1 MGGAEYMKSIK
12 KYETIINEALRS
24 ALEYDTPEGQ
34 INEFISFF
42 GKHIGSDRIYIF
54 EDDEEHHVTNNT
66 YEWCAEGI
74 TPQIEHL
81 QGVNMEVIDWWYD
94 TFDEGKSVI
103 ISDVEE
109 LKGVHQVS
117 YNMLKYQNVCKVVVS
132 PLRHK
137 GQIKGFFGVDNPPA
151 VDYNALTMFLD
162 MMIGTMLISLLKIRN
177 TFQKEQY
184 NASMSSYS
192 ALSEIYLCMH
202 LIDIKTGKYEQIKNV
217 KHVEKECEEL
227 DQENFSKRVY
237 TTMKYFCTEMY
248 LSSVLEF
255 VDLSTLDRRLME
267 TNTIVH
273 EFIGTVSGWC
283 RERFIKVDSDEK
295 GRLWHVLYCVEV
307 IDEQKRREKK
317 LLYLSETDSMTGINN
332 RGSGE
337 RKITE
342 FLEKKKGGL
351 FCLLDCDKFKKIND
365 TYGHAVGDTVL
376 IKLAA
381 VLQRACRENDIV
393 MRLGGD
399 EFAMYLPGM
408 PDKAQAESF
417 FKRLFTQIDKISISE
432 MQGEKINVSLGAS
445 LYSDKDRA
453 TFDTLYHEADAAMYE
468 SKKIVGNH
476 AIIYSDLPQARQ
488 TPL

>member
-1 MGGAEYMKSIK
+1 MKSIK

-162 MMIGTMLISLLKIRN
+162 MIGTMLISLLKIRN

-381 VLQRACRENDIV
+381 VLQRACRV

>member
-1 MGGAEYMKSIK
+1 MKSIK

-162 MMIGTMLISLLKIRN
+162 MIGTMLISLLKIRN

-365 TYGHAVGDTVL
+365 TYGHAVL

>member
-1 MGGAEYMKSIK
+1 MKSIK

-103 ISDVEE
+103 ISDVKE

-162 MMIGTMLISLLKIRN
+162 MIGTMLISLLKIRN

-227 DQENFSKRVY
+227 QKQLGLEVNPNKYMIGLISRLTDQKG
-237 TTMKYFCTEMY
+237 
-248 LSSVLEF
+248 L
-255 VDLSTLDRRLME
+255 DLVRYAMDRLIDD
-267 TNTIVH
+267 NTQIVV
-273 EFIGTVSGWC
+273 IGTGDPSYEEMFRYYAWCNSDKVSAN
-283 RERFIKVDSDEK
+283 I
-295 GRLWHVLYCVEV
+295 
-307 IDEQKRREKK
+307 
-317 LLYLSETDSMTGINN
+317 
-332 RGSGE
+332 
-337 RKITE
+337 
-342 FLEKKKGGL
+342 
-351 FCLLDCDKFKKIND
+351 
-365 TYGHAVGDTVL
+365 
-376 IKLAA
+376 
-381 VLQRACRENDIV
+381 
-393 MRLGGD
+393 
-399 EFAMYLPGM
+399 
-408 PDKAQAESF
+408 
-417 FKRLFTQIDKISISE
+417 
-432 MQGEKINVSLGAS
+432 
-445 LYSDKDRA
+445 LYSDDLAHK
-453 TFDTLYHEADAAMYE
+453 LYAAADAFLMPSLFEPCGLTQIIAFHYGTIPIVRETGGLKDTVIPLNEFEDTGDGFSFSNYNGDELINTVNYSKYIYFEQPEIWDHMITRAMEKNLSWGVSKRRYE
-468 SKKIVGNH
+468 ELYNTLIG
-476 AIIYSDLPQARQ
+476 R
-488 TPL
+488 

>member
-1 MGGAEYMKSIK
+1 MKSIK

-162 MMIGTMLISLLKIRN
+162 MIGTMLISLLKIRN

-317 LLYLSETDSMTGINN
+317 LLYLSETDS
-332 RGSGE
+332 
-337 RKITE
+337 
-342 FLEKKKGGL
+342 
-351 FCLLDCDKFKKIND
+351 
-365 TYGHAVGDTVL
+365 H
-376 IKLAA
+376 
-381 VLQRACRENDIV
+381 
-393 MRLGGD
+393 
-399 EFAMYLPGM
+399 
-408 PDKAQAESF
+408 
-417 FKRLFTQIDKISISE
+417 
-432 MQGEKINVSLGAS
+432 
-445 LYSDKDRA
+445 DR
-453 TFDTLYHEADAAMYE
+453 Y
-468 SKKIVGNH
+468 
-476 AIIYSDLPQARQ
+476 
-488 TPL
+488 

>member
-1 MGGAEYMKSIK
+1 MKSIK

-137 GQIKGFFGVDNPPA
+137 GFFGVDNPPA

-162 MMIGTMLISLLKIRN
+162 MIGTMLISLLKIRN

-202 LIDIKTGKYEQIKNV
+202 LIDIKTGKYEQIKNA

-351 FCLLDCDKFKKIND
+351 FCLLDCDKFKK
-365 TYGHAVGDTVL
+365 
-376 IKLAA
+376 
-381 VLQRACRENDIV
+381 ACSS
-393 MRLGGD
+393 
-399 EFAMYLPGM
+399 P
-408 PDKAQAESF
+408 S
-417 FKRLFTQIDKISISE
+417 
-432 MQGEKINVSLGAS
+432 AS
-445 LYSDKDRA
+445 L
-453 TFDTLYHEADAAMYE
+453 
-468 SKKIVGNH
+468 
-476 AIIYSDLPQARQ
+476 P
-488 TPL
+488 

>member
-1 MGGAEYMKSIK
+1 MKSIK

-103 ISDVEE
+103 ISDVKE

-137 GQIKGFFGVDNPPA
+137 GQIKGFFGVD
-151 VDYNALTMFLD
+151 YNALTMFLD
-162 MMIGTMLISLLKIRN
+162 MIGTMLISLLKIRN

-295 GRLWHVLYCVEV
+295 GRPWHVLYCVEV

-332 RGSGE
+332 RGSEE
-337 RKITE
+337 RKIKE

-351 FCLLDCDKFKKIND
+351 LCLLDCDKFKKIND

-376 IKLAA
+376 IQLASA
-381 VLQRACRENDIV
+381 LQRACRENDIV

-399 EFAMYLPGM
+399 EFAMYLPGIS
-408 PDKAQAESF
+408 DKEQSESF
-417 FKRLFTQIDKISISE
+417 FKRLFIQIDKIFIPE
-432 MQGEKINVSLGAS
+432 MQGEKVNVSLGAS
-445 LYSDKDRA
+445 LCLDDDRA
-453 TFDTLYHEADAAMYE
+453 TFDKLYHEADAAMYE
-468 SKKIVGNH
+468 SKKILGNH
-476 AIIYSDLPQARQ
+476 AIIYPDLD
-488 TPL
+488 

>member
-1 MGGAEYMKSIK
+1 MKSIK

-109 LKGVHQVS
+109 LKEVHQVS

-162 MMIGTMLISLLKIRN
+162 MIGTMLISLLKIRN

-337 RKITE
+337 RKIAE

-351 FCLLDCDKFKKIND
+351 FCLLD
-365 TYGHAVGDTVL
+365 
-376 IKLAA
+376 
-381 VLQRACRENDIV
+381 
-393 MRLGGD
+393 RL
-399 EFAMYLPGM
+399 
-408 PDKAQAESF
+408 
-417 FKRLFTQIDKISISE
+417 
-432 MQGEKINVSLGAS
+432 
-445 LYSDKDRA
+445 
-453 TFDTLYHEADAAMYE
+453 
-468 SKKIVGNH
+468 
-476 AIIYSDLPQARQ
+476 
-488 TPL
+488 

>member
-1 MGGAEYMKSIK
+1 MKSIK

-162 MMIGTMLISLLKIRN
+162 MIGTMLISLLKIRN

-365 TYGHAVGDTVL
+365 TYDMPLEIPFSLSLQQSFSEPAERMILSCGLEVMNL
-376 IKLAA
+376 RCIFQECQIKHKRNHFSN
-381 VLQRACRENDIV
+381 V
-393 MRLGGD
+393 
-399 EFAMYLPGM
+399 YLR
-408 PDKAQAESF
+408 K
-417 FKRLFTQIDKISISE
+417 
-432 MQGEKINVSLGAS
+432 
-445 LYSDKDRA
+445 
-453 TFDTLYHEADAAMYE
+453 
-468 SKKIVGNH
+468 
-476 AIIYSDLPQARQ
+476 
-488 TPL
+488 

>member
-117 YNMLKYQNVCKVVVS
+117 YNMLKYQNVCKVVAS
-132 PLRHK
+132 PLCHK
-137 GQIKGFFGVDNPPA
+137 G
-151 VDYNALTMFLD
+151 
-162 MMIGTMLISLLKIRN
+162 
-177 TFQKEQY
+177 
-184 NASMSSYS
+184 
-192 ALSEIYLCMH
+192 
-202 LIDIKTGKYEQIKNV
+202 QIKNV

-376 IKLAA
+376 IKLSA

-417 FKRLFTQIDKISISE
+417 FKRLFTQIDKISIPE

-445 LYSDKDRA
+445 LCSDKDRA
-453 TFDTLYHEADAAMYE
+453 TFDTLYREADAAMYE

>member
-1 MGGAEYMKSIK
+1 MKSIK

-162 MMIGTMLISLLKIRN
+162 MIGTMLISLLKIRN

-227 DQENFSKRVY
+227 DQENFSKRIY
-237 TTMKYFCTEMY
+237 TAMKYFCTEMY

-365 TYGHAVGDTVL
+365 TYDMPLEIPFSLSLQQSFSEPAERMILSCGLEVMNL
-376 IKLAA
+376 RCIFQECQIKHKRNHFSN
-381 VLQRACRENDIV
+381 V
-393 MRLGGD
+393 
-399 EFAMYLPGM
+399 YLR
-408 PDKAQAESF
+408 K
-417 FKRLFTQIDKISISE
+417 
-432 MQGEKINVSLGAS
+432 
-445 LYSDKDRA
+445 
-453 TFDTLYHEADAAMYE
+453 
-468 SKKIVGNH
+468 
-476 AIIYSDLPQARQ
+476 
-488 TPL
+488 

>member
-1 MGGAEYMKSIK
+1 
-12 KYETIINEALRS
+12 
-24 ALEYDTPEGQ
+24 
-34 INEFISFF
+34 
-42 GKHIGSDRIYIF
+42 
-54 EDDEEHHVTNNT
+54 
-66 YEWCAEGI
+66 
-74 TPQIEHL
+74 
-81 QGVNMEVIDWWYD
+81 
-94 TFDEGKSVI
+94 
-103 ISDVEE
+103 
-109 LKGVHQVS
+109 
-117 YNMLKYQNVCKVVVS
+117 
-132 PLRHK
+132 
-137 GQIKGFFGVDNPPA
+137 
-151 VDYNALTMFLD
+151 
-162 MMIGTMLISLLKIRN
+162 
-177 TFQKEQY
+177 
-184 NASMSSYS
+184 
-192 ALSEIYLCMH
+192 
-202 LIDIKTGKYEQIKNV
+202 
-217 KHVEKECEEL
+217 
-227 DQENFSKRVY
+227 
-237 TTMKYFCTEMY
+237 MY

-273 EFIGTVSGWC
+273 EFIGIVSGWC

-295 GRLWHVLYCVEV
+295 GRPWHVLYCVEV

-417 FKRLFTQIDKISISE
+417 FKRLFTQIDKISIPE

-445 LYSDKDRA
+445 LCSDKDRA
-453 TFDTLYHEADAAMYE
+453 TFDTLYREADAAMYE

-476 AIIYSDLPQARQ
+476 AIIYSDLPQASQ
-488 TPL
+488 TPLQKNYHFFKEQ

>member
-1 MGGAEYMKSIK
+1 MKSIK

-117 YNMLKYQNVCKVVVS
+117 YNNVCKVVVS

-162 MMIGTMLISLLKIRN
+162 MIGTMLISLLKIRN

>member
-1 MGGAEYMKSIK
+1 
-12 KYETIINEALRS
+12 
-24 ALEYDTPEGQ
+24 
-34 INEFISFF
+34 
-42 GKHIGSDRIYIF
+42 
-54 EDDEEHHVTNNT
+54 
-66 YEWCAEGI
+66 
-74 TPQIEHL
+74 
-81 QGVNMEVIDWWYD
+81 
-94 TFDEGKSVI
+94 
-103 ISDVEE
+103 
-109 LKGVHQVS
+109 
-117 YNMLKYQNVCKVVVS
+117 
-132 PLRHK
+132 
-137 GQIKGFFGVDNPPA
+137 
-151 VDYNALTMFLD
+151 
-162 MMIGTMLISLLKIRN
+162 MLISLLKIRN

-332 RGSGE
+332 CGSGE

-417 FKRLFTQIDKISISE
+417 FKRLFTQIDKISIPE

-445 LYSDKDRA
+445 LCSDKDRA
-453 TFDTLYHEADAAMYE
+453 TFDTLYREADAAMYE

>member
-1 MGGAEYMKSIK
+1 MKSIK

-162 MMIGTMLISLLKIRN
+162 MIGTMLISLLKIRN

-202 LIDIKTGKYEQIKNV
+202 LIDIKTGKYEQIKNA

-408 PDKAQAESF
+408 PDKAESF

>member
-1 MGGAEYMKSIK
+1 MKSIK

-162 MMIGTMLISLLKIRN
+162 MIGTMLISLLKIRN

-399 EFAMYLPGM
+399 EFAMY
-408 PDKAQAESF
+408 KAQAESF

>member
-1 MGGAEYMKSIK
+1 MKSIK

-162 MMIGTMLISLLKIRN
+162 MIGTMLISLLKIRN

-192 ALSEIYLCMH
+192 ALSEIYFMH

-417 FKRLFTQIDKISISE
+417 FKRLFTQIDKISIPE

-445 LYSDKDRA
+445 LCSDKDRA
-453 TFDTLYHEADAAMYE
+453 TFDTLYREADAAMYE

>member
-1 MGGAEYMKSIK
+1 MKSIK

-162 MMIGTMLISLLKIRN
+162 MIGTMLISLLKIRN

-365 TYGHAVGDTVL
+365 TYGHAVGIPFSLSLQQSFSEPAVRMIL
-376 IKLAA
+376 SCGLEVMNLRCIFQECQIKHKRNHFSN
-381 VLQRACRENDIV
+381 V
-393 MRLGGD
+393 
-399 EFAMYLPGM
+399 YLR
-408 PDKAQAESF
+408 K
-417 FKRLFTQIDKISISE
+417 
-432 MQGEKINVSLGAS
+432 
-445 LYSDKDRA
+445 
-453 TFDTLYHEADAAMYE
+453 
-468 SKKIVGNH
+468 
-476 AIIYSDLPQARQ
+476 
-488 TPL
+488 

>member
-1 MGGAEYMKSIK
+1 MKSIK

-162 MMIGTMLISLLKIRN
+162 MIGTMLISLLKIRN

-184 NASMSSYS
+184 NASMS
-192 ALSEIYLCMH
+192 
-202 LIDIKTGKYEQIKNV
+202 
-217 KHVEKECEEL
+217 
-227 DQENFSKRVY
+227 R
-237 TTMKYFCTEMY
+237 
-248 LSSVLEF
+248 
-255 VDLSTLDRRLME
+255 
-267 TNTIVH
+267 
-273 EFIGTVSGWC
+273 
-283 RERFIKVDSDEK
+283 
-295 GRLWHVLYCVEV
+295 
-307 IDEQKRREKK
+307 
-317 LLYLSETDSMTGINN
+317 
-332 RGSGE
+332 
-337 RKITE
+337 
-342 FLEKKKGGL
+342 
-351 FCLLDCDKFKKIND
+351 
-365 TYGHAVGDTVL
+365 
-376 IKLAA
+376 
-381 VLQRACRENDIV
+381 
-393 MRLGGD
+393 
-399 EFAMYLPGM
+399 
-408 PDKAQAESF
+408 
-417 FKRLFTQIDKISISE
+417 
-432 MQGEKINVSLGAS
+432 
-445 LYSDKDRA
+445 
-453 TFDTLYHEADAAMYE
+453 
-468 SKKIVGNH
+468 
-476 AIIYSDLPQARQ
+476 
-488 TPL
+488 

>member
-1 MGGAEYMKSIK
+1 MKSIK

-162 MMIGTMLISLLKIRN
+162 MIGTMLIALLKIRN

-365 TYGHAVGDTVL
+365 TYG
-376 IKLAA
+376 

-417 FKRLFTQIDKISISE
+417 FKRLFTQIDKISIPE

-445 LYSDKDRA
+445 LCSDKDRA
-453 TFDTLYHEADAAMYE
+453 TFDTLYREADAAMYE

>member
-1 MGGAEYMKSIK
+1 MKSIK

-162 MMIGTMLISLLKIRN
+162 MIGTMLISLLKIRN

-192 ALSEIYLCMH
+192 ALSEIYFMH

-227 DQENFSKRVY
+227 DQENFSKRIY

-417 FKRLFTQIDKISISE
+417 FKRLFTQIDKISIPE

-445 LYSDKDRA
+445 LCSDKDRA
-453 TFDTLYHEADAAMYE
+453 TFDTLYREADAAMYE

>member
-1 MGGAEYMKSIK
+1 MKSIK
-12 KYETIINEALRS
+12 RYETIINEALRA

-54 EDDEEHHVTNNT
+54 EDDVESHVTNNT
-66 YEWCAEGI
+66 YEWCAEGVK
-74 TPQIEHL
+74 PQINDL

-94 TFDEGKSVI
+94 SFNEGESVI

-117 YNMLKYQNVCKVVVS
+117 YNMLCYQKVHNVVVS

-137 GQIKGFFGVDNPPA
+137 GQIRGFFGVDNPPEG
-151 VDYNALTMFLD
+151 DYTALTLFLD
-162 MMIGTMLISLLKIRN
+162 MIGTMLISFLKIRN
-177 TFQKEQY
+177 SFKKEQH
-184 NASMSSYS
+184 NASMSSYA
-192 ALSEIYLCMH
+192 ALSEIYLSMH
-202 LIDIKTGKYEQIKNV
+202 FVDIKTGKYQLV
-217 KHVEKECEEL
+217 KTAKYIEDKCEEL
-227 DQENFSKRVY
+227 DSDDFSKRIHAS
-237 TTMKYFCTEMY
+237 MKYFCTQQY
-248 LSSVLEF
+248 ISSVSEF
-255 VDLSTLDRRLME
+255 VDIATLGERLME

-273 EFIGTVSGWC
+273 EFIGIVYGWC

-295 GRLWHVLYCVEV
+295 GRPWHVLYCVEV

-337 RKITE
+337 RKIKE

-351 FCLLDCDKFKKIND
+351 LCLLDCDKFKTIND
-365 TYGHAVGDTVL
+365 TYGHAVGDIVL
-376 IKLAA
+376 IQLASA
-381 VLQRACRENDIV
+381 LQRACRENDIV

-399 EFAMYLPGM
+399 EFAMYLPGISN
-408 PDKAQAESF
+408 KEQSESF
-417 FKRLFTQIDKISISE
+417 FKRLFIQIDKIFIPE

-445 LYSDKDRA
+445 LCLDDDKA
-453 TFDTLYHEADAAMYE
+453 TFDKLYHEADAAMYE

-476 AIIYSDLPQARQ
+476 AIIYPDLLKK
-488 TPL
+488 TDEK

>member
-162 MMIGTMLISLLKIRN
+162 MIGTMLISLLKIRN

-365 TYGHAVGDTVL
+365 TYEDDVKGLIDRLKAVCEVGKDYKSFSGIHGSMNGEVKFVIET
-376 IKLAA
+376 AA
-381 VLQRACRENDIV
+381 I
-393 MRLGGD
+393 
-399 EFAMYLPGM
+399 
-408 PDKAQAESF
+408 
-417 FKRLFTQIDKISISE
+417 
-432 MQGEKINVSLGAS
+432 EKE
-445 LYSDKDRA
+445 D
-453 TFDTLYHEADAAMYE
+453 
-468 SKKIVGNH
+468 
-476 AIIYSDLPQARQ
+476 
-488 TPL
+488 

>member
-1 MGGAEYMKSIK
+1 MKSIK

-117 YNMLKYQNVCKVVVS
+117 YNMLKYQNVCKVVAS
-132 PLRHK
+132 PLCHK

-162 MMIGTMLISLLKIRN
+162 MIGTMLISLLKIRN

-351 FCLLDCDKFKKIND
+351 FCLLDCDKFKKSMTHMDMPLEIPFSLSFQQSFSEP
-365 TYGHAVGDTVL
+365 AVRMILSCGLEVMNL
-376 IKLAA
+376 RCIFQECQIKHKRNHFSN
-381 VLQRACRENDIV
+381 V
-393 MRLGGD
+393 
-399 EFAMYLPGM
+399 YLR
-408 PDKAQAESF
+408 K
-417 FKRLFTQIDKISISE
+417 
-432 MQGEKINVSLGAS
+432 
-445 LYSDKDRA
+445 
-453 TFDTLYHEADAAMYE
+453 
-468 SKKIVGNH
+468 
-476 AIIYSDLPQARQ
+476 
-488 TPL
+488 

>member
-162 MMIGTMLISLLKIRN
+162 MIGTMLISLLKIRN

-376 IKLAA
+376 IKLA
-381 VLQRACRENDIV
+381 
-393 MRLGGD
+393 GD

-417 FKRLFTQIDKISISE
+417 FKRLFTQIDKISIPE

-445 LYSDKDRA
+445 LCSDKDRA
-453 TFDTLYHEADAAMYE
+453 TFDTLYREADAAMYE

>member
-1 MGGAEYMKSIK
+1 
-12 KYETIINEALRS
+12 
-24 ALEYDTPEGQ
+24 
-34 INEFISFF
+34 
-42 GKHIGSDRIYIF
+42 
-54 EDDEEHHVTNNT
+54 
-66 YEWCAEGI
+66 
-74 TPQIEHL
+74 
-81 QGVNMEVIDWWYD
+81 
-94 TFDEGKSVI
+94 
-103 ISDVEE
+103 
-109 LKGVHQVS
+109 
-117 YNMLKYQNVCKVVVS
+117 
-132 PLRHK
+132 
-137 GQIKGFFGVDNPPA
+137 
-151 VDYNALTMFLD
+151 
-162 MMIGTMLISLLKIRN
+162 
-177 TFQKEQY
+177 
-184 NASMSSYS
+184 
-192 ALSEIYLCMH
+192 
-202 LIDIKTGKYEQIKNV
+202 
-217 KHVEKECEEL
+217 
-227 DQENFSKRVY
+227 
-237 TTMKYFCTEMY
+237 MY

-376 IKLAA
+376 IKLSA

-417 FKRLFTQIDKISISE
+417 FKRLFTQIDKISIPE

-445 LYSDKDRA
+445 LCSDKDRA
-453 TFDTLYHEADAAMYE
+453 TFDTLYREADAAMYE

>member
-1 MGGAEYMKSIK
+1 MKSIK

-117 YNMLKYQNVCKVVVS
+117 YNMLKYQNVCKVVAS
-132 PLRHK
+132 PLCHK

-162 MMIGTMLISLLKIRN
+162 MIGTMLISLLKIRN

-365 TYGHAVGDTVL
+365 TYEDDVKGLIDRLKAVCEVGKDYKSFSGLHGSMNGEVKFVIET
-376 IKLAA
+376 AA
-381 VLQRACRENDIV
+381 I
-393 MRLGGD
+393 
-399 EFAMYLPGM
+399 
-408 PDKAQAESF
+408 
-417 FKRLFTQIDKISISE
+417 
-432 MQGEKINVSLGAS
+432 EKE
-445 LYSDKDRA
+445 D
-453 TFDTLYHEADAAMYE
+453 
-468 SKKIVGNH
+468 
-476 AIIYSDLPQARQ
+476 
-488 TPL
+488 

>member
-1 MGGAEYMKSIK
+1 MKSIK

-117 YNMLKYQNVCKVVVS
+117 YNMLKYQNVCKVVAS
-132 PLRHK
+132 PLCHK

-162 MMIGTMLISLLKIRN
+162 MIGTMLISLLKIRN

-351 FCLLDCDKFKKIND
+351 FCLLDCDKFKKTIQHMD
-365 TYGHAVGDTVL
+365 MPLEIPFSLSLQQSFSEPAVRMILSCGLEVMNL
-376 IKLAA
+376 RCIFQECQIKHKRNHFSN
-381 VLQRACRENDIV
+381 V
-393 MRLGGD
+393 
-399 EFAMYLPGM
+399 YLR
-408 PDKAQAESF
+408 K
-417 FKRLFTQIDKISISE
+417 
-432 MQGEKINVSLGAS
+432 
-445 LYSDKDRA
+445 
-453 TFDTLYHEADAAMYE
+453 
-468 SKKIVGNH
+468 
-476 AIIYSDLPQARQ
+476 
-488 TPL
+488 

>member
-1 MGGAEYMKSIK
+1 MKSIK

-162 MMIGTMLISLLKIRN
+162 MIGTMLISLLKIRN

-393 MRLGGD
+393 MRLGG
-399 EFAMYLPGM
+399 AMYLPGM

>member
-162 MMIGTMLISLLKIRN
+162 MIGTMLISLLKIRN

-202 LIDIKTGKYEQIKNV
+202 LIDIKTGKYEQIKNA

-393 MRLGGD
+393 VRLGGD

-417 FKRLFTQIDKISISE
+417 FKRLFTQIDKISIPE

-445 LYSDKDRA
+445 LCSDKDGA

-476 AIIYSDLPQARQ
+476 AIIYSDLPQAR
-488 TPL
+488 